1 MKIIFITSAGSRRE
15 GSIMNMENQQ
25 THFDHEDWLN
35 HLYRYIETARQFGNE
50 LFRGLK
56 SISQKC
62 LLQAW
67 SEFRSVVSKLTPQDF
82 IITGLVTLT
91 GIVGGL
97 FFLIGLSLFGYQ
109 AILWLQDGVWTEIPL
124 FAVFNFLF
132 ENTILHQWMIHPESW
147 MGLQK
152 LFSWFLESVPL
163 SVALMIPGLAIA
175 FFMTGTMVVTML
187 FRFVQLK
194 NRNG

>member
-35 HLYRYIETARQFGNE
+35 HLYRHIETARQFGNE
-50 LFRGLK
+50 LVRGLK
-56 SISQKC
+56 SISQKG
-62 LLQAW
+62 LLEAW
-67 SEFRSVVSKLTPQDF
+67 SEIRSVVSKLTPQDF

-152 LFSWFLESVPL
+152 LFSWFLEAVPL

-175 FFMTGTMVVTML
+175 FFMAGTMVVTML